1 MNPVIFDFD
10 GTLANSGPII
20 IECFDLTLKEEQGK
34 EYPPEFYKP
43 FIGPPLEETF
53 GFLGAEDPARYIT
66 TYRRHYFQRMYDTP
80 LFDGVRA
87 MLEHLDDMG
96 VPMAIATSKRRDA
109 VLLLMQHL
117 GIEERFKVVCGSGD
131 DPSRGK
137 KQHRVEDA
145 LTGLQELGID
155 TSEPSWW
162 ETAFTTSK
170 AQPPTASTPSLW
182 SGVKLRPK
190 SVTRH
195 GGSLRRRKSW
205 RSCCCHDE

>member
-96 VPMAIATSKRRDA
+96 VPMAIATSNRRDA

-155 TSEPSWW
+155 TSGAIMVGDRIHDIEGAAANGLDTILVEWGEAPPEERDEAWRIV
-162 ETAFTTSK
+162 ET
-170 AQPPTASTPSLW
+170 PEELE
-182 SGVKLRPK
+182 KLLLSR
-190 SVTRH
+190 
-195 GGSLRRRKSW
+195 
-205 RSCCCHDE
+205 

>member
-53 GFLGAEDPARYIT
+53 VYLGAEDPARYIT

-87 MLEHLDDMG
+87 VLEHLNDAG

-109 VLLLMQHL
+109 ALLLAQHL
-117 GIEERFKVVCGSGD
+117 GVADLFAVVCGSGS
-131 DPSRGK
+131 DPTRGK
-137 KQHRVEDA
+137 KQHRVEEA
-145 LTGLQELGID
+145 LTGLRELGID
-155 TSEPSWW
+155 TSGAIMVGDRIHDIEGAAVHGLNTILVGWGEAPAEERAQAWRVV
-162 ETAFTTSK
+162 ETPQELEALLLS
-170 AQPPTASTPSLW
+170 Q
-182 SGVKLRPK
+182 
-190 SVTRH
+190 
-195 GGSLRRRKSW
+195 
-205 RSCCCHDE
+205 

>member
-117 GIEERFKVVCGSGD
+117 GIEVRFKVVCGSGD

-155 TSEPSWW
+155 TSGAIMVGDRIHDIEGAAANGLDTILVEWGEAPPEERDEAWRIV
-162 ETAFTTSK
+162 ET
-170 AQPPTASTPSLW
+170 PEELE
-182 SGVKLRPK
+182 KLLLSR
-190 SVTRH
+190 
-195 GGSLRRRKSW
+195 
-205 RSCCCHDE
+205 

>member
-53 GFLGAEDPARYIT
+53 VYLGAEDPARYIT
-66 TYRRHYFQRMYDTP
+66 TYRRYYFQRMYDTP

-155 TSEPSWW
+155 TSGAIMVGDRIHDIEGAAANGLDTILVEWGEAPPEERDEAWRIV
-162 ETAFTTSK
+162 ET
-170 AQPPTASTPSLW
+170 PEELE
-182 SGVKLRPK
+182 KLLLSR
-190 SVTRH
+190 
-195 GGSLRRRKSW
+195 
-205 RSCCCHDE
+205 

>member
-155 TSEPSWW
+155 TSGAIMVGDRIHDIEGAAANGLDTILVEWGEAPPEERDEAWRIV
-162 ETAFTTSK
+162 ET
-170 AQPPTASTPSLW
+170 PEELE
-182 SGVKLRPK
+182 KLLLSR
-190 SVTRH
+190 
-195 GGSLRRRKSW
+195 
-205 RSCCCHDE
+205 